1 MGIRK
6 FRPSTPGT
14 RFRSGTDFSEVTTNK
29 PHRPLTVSSNKKSGR
44 NSYGRITS
52 YNRGGGHKK
61 RYRKIDFKRDK
72 FNIPAK
78 IATIEYDPYRT
89 ARIALLHYK
98 DGEKR
103 YIIAPESLNVGDEIV
118 SGENVEIKPG
128 NALPLKSIPVG
139 NIVHNI
145 EVNPGAGAKLV
156 RSAGAS
162 AQIVAKE
169 GKYAQLKLSSGEMR
183 FIFIDCMATVGK
195 IGNAEHELVVIGKAG
210 RSRKMGRRPVVR
222 GVAMN
227 PVDHPHGGG
236 EGKATKGNP
245 HPVSPWGWITIGK
258 KTRKNKRTDKYRVR
272 ARRVGYGVQK

>member
-6 FRPSTPGT
+6 YRPSTPGT
-14 RFRSGTDFSEVTTNK
+14 RFRSGNDNSEITTGK
-29 PHRPLTVSSNKKSGR
+29 PHRPLTKSANKKSGR

-52 YNRGGGHKK
+52 YNRGGGHKR
-61 RYRKIDFKRDK
+61 RYRTIDFKRDK
-72 FNIPAK
+72 FDIPAK
-78 IATIEYDPYRT
+78 VASIEYDPYRT

-103 YIIAPESLNVGDEIV
+103 YIIAPESVNVGDEII
-118 SGENVEIKPG
+118 SGEKVEIKPG
-128 NALPLKSIPVG
+128 NALPLRSIPVG
-139 NIVHNI
+139 NTVHNI
-145 EVNPGAGAKLV
+145 EVNPGAGAKLA

-162 AQIVAKE
+162 AQLVAKE

-183 FIFIDCMATVGK
+183 LIYIDCMATVGR
-195 IGNAEHELVVIGKAG
+195 IGNSEHELIVIGKAG
-210 RSRKMGRRPVVR
+210 RNRHMGRRPVVR

-258 KTRKNKRTDKYRVR
+258 KTRKNKRTDRYRVR
-272 ARRVGYGVQK
+272 ARRVGYGMDK

>member
-6 FRPSTPGT
+6 YRPSTPGT
-14 RFRSGTDFSEVTTNK
+14 RFRSGNDFSEITSKK
-29 PHRPLTVSSNKKSGR
+29 PYRPLTSSSNKKSGR

-52 YNRGGGHKK
+52 YNRGGGHKR
-61 RYRKIDFKRDK
+61 RYRNIDFKRDK
-72 FNIPAK
+72 FDIPARV
-78 IATIEYDPYRT
+78 ATIEYDPYRT
-89 ARIALLHYK
+89 ARIALLNYY

-103 YIIAPESLNVGDEIV
+103 YILAPEALNVGDVVV
-118 SGENVEIKPG
+118 SGTNVDIKPG
-128 NALPLKSIPVG
+128 NALPLRYIPVG
-139 NIVHNI
+139 NVVHNV
-145 EVNPGAGAKLV
+145 EVNPGAGAKLA

-169 GKYAQLKLSSGEMR
+169 GKYAQLRLSSGEMR
-183 FIFIDCMATVGK
+183 FIYIDCMATVGR
-195 IGNAEHELVVIGKAG
+195 IGNVEHELVVIGKAG

-236 EGKATKGNP
+236 EGKAPKGNP

-258 KTRKNKRTDKYRVR
+258 KTRKNKRTDRYRVR
-272 ARRVGYGVQK
+272 ARRVGYGMDK

>member
-6 FRPSTPGT
+6 FKPNTPGT
-14 RFRSGTDFSEVTTNK
+14 RFRSGSDFADITAKK
-29 PHRPLTVSSNKKSGR
+29 PHKPLTAYSNKKSGR

-52 YNRGGGHKK
+52 YNRGGGHKR
-61 RYRKIDFKRDK
+61 RYRLIDFKREK
-72 FNIPAK
+72 FDIPARV
-78 IATIEYDPYRT
+78 AAIEYDPNRT
-89 ARIALLHYK
+89 ARLALLFYA

-103 YIIAPESLNVGDEIV
+103 YIIAPESIQVGDVVV

-128 NALPLKSIPVG
+128 NASPLRNIPVG
-139 NIVHNI
+139 NVIHNI

-156 RSAGAS
+156 RSAGAF

-169 GKYAQLKLSSGEMR
+169 GKYAQVKLRSGEMR
-183 FIFIDCMATVGK
+183 YINIDCMATVGR
-195 IGNAEHELVVIGKAG
+195 IGNAEHELAVVGKAG
-210 RSRKMGRRPVVR
+210 RKRRMGRRPVVR

-236 EGKATKGNP
+236 EGKAPKGNP

-258 KTRKNKRTDKYRVR
+258 KTRKNKRTNKYIVKS
-272 ARRVGYGVQK
+272 RRVGYGMDK

>member
-6 FRPSTPGT
+6 YRPSTPGT
-14 RFRSGTDFSEVTTNK
+14 RFRSGTDFSEVTTSK
-29 PHRPLTVSSNKKSGR
+29 PYRPLTVSSNKKSGR

-52 YNRGGGHKK
+52 YNRGGGHKR
-61 RYRKIDFKRDK
+61 RYRIIDFKRDK
-72 FNIPAK
+72 FDIPAK
-78 IATIEYDPYRT
+78 VATIEYDPYRT

-103 YIIAPESLNVGDEIV
+103 YIIAPESLKIGDEVV
-118 SGENVEIKPG
+118 SGASVEIKPG

-139 NIVHNI
+139 NLVHNI

-156 RSAGAS
+156 RSAGAY

-169 GKYAQLKLSSGEMR
+169 GKYAQIKLSSGEMR
-183 FIFIDCMATVGK
+183 FIFVDCMATVGK

-272 ARRVGYGVQK
+272 ARRVGYGMDK